1 MKRYIRCFAENKKDL
16 EMQLS
21 SQLDVCIEHML
32 YLLMFPT
39 STYTYHWEHEV
50 YSFFSRSP
58 KLKGTNK
65 FPTKQQ
71 IISWTIEKREDV
83 ITDKKYMEVLIQT
96 CCEEESY
103 SNIYDV
109 ESVIAKFDSIFVTY
123 FEWLAEQLSTIG
135 IVSPENTRTKLREL
149 YDAVDF
155 PSLIIG
161 NSFDSPIKI

>member
-71 IISWTIEKREDV
+71 IISWTIEKTGRC
-83 ITDKKYMEVLIQT
+83 YH
-96 CCEEESY
+96 
-103 SNIYDV
+103 
-109 ESVIAKFDSIFVTY
+109 
-123 FEWLAEQLSTIG
+123 
-135 IVSPENTRTKLREL
+135 
-149 YDAVDF
+149 
-155 PSLIIG
+155 
-161 NSFDSPIKI
+161 